1 MLGGSATGYTALQ
14 KVDYKYNI
22 RGWLEAINDID
33 GLMSTDLGNKDDLFA
48 FKISYN
54 TPEDT
59 NKALFNGNI
68 SETYWRTLYDDQ
80 KRKYEYTYDHLNRL
94 LQADYSRP
102 NTNIRNAYKEAL
114 TYDKNGNITT
124 LVRNS
129 FEDESYEYE
138 IDNLVYAYD
147 ANNKN
152 QLAKVTDNSGW
163 TDGFNENKDP
173 NGYSANDTTD
183 YTYDANGNMTSD
195 ENKGIT
201 SITYNHLNLPVK
213 IVFDNDSNFRIEYLY
228 DATGKKVAKKFYAK
242 ETVHFPCQGGGGGD
256 ESFRG
261 TSAASVTQQCSSTN
275 QRVEETDYLA
285 GGFQY
290 KFGQLEFFPHAEGF
304 VKWDG
309 SYAQYYFNYTDHLGN
324 VRLTYYDK
332 GEGPIILEESHYYPF
347 GLKHKGYNEPEQ
359 YERYW
364 GNGVVTNQSVNSN
377 KYKYNGKELQDELG
391 LNMYDYGARNYDP
404 ALGRW
409 MNIDPLAET
418 FYHLSGYNYVNNNP
432 INSTDPN
439 GMWTV
444 SLISNTNSN
453 GDVVY
458 SLQFTA
464 EEGDNIETLSKQL
477 GISVDVL
484 NKLTE
489 LNGANIN
496 TGSSF
501 GLSELSEVKQINR
514 GINQMLSA
522 ENLSNCAN
530 LAANC
535 NDVGL
540 SYQYGNT
547 GEENVDK
554 LAKYIQVMYESVEQ
568 KDSKI
573 GTIIHYRLTA
583 KAESQVRTQ
592 VIEMMVQRLKASGKT
607 DVEIKVLLSKPE
619 FKSDIDNATK
629 TILVNERHYAVVVLK
644 SIGGDKVQNI
654 IQKTGTIPMERKVL
668 PANVNEGANYIPAPI
683 ENTTNPYYNKK

>member
-1 MLGGSATGYTALQ
+1 M
-14 KVDYKYNI
+14 
-22 RGWLEAINDID
+22 EAINDID
-33 GLMSTDLGNKDDLFA
+33 GLLSTDLENKDDLFA

-80 KRKYEYTYDHLNRL
+80 QRKYEYTYDHLNRL

-152 QLAKVTDNSGW
+152 QLARVTDNSGW
-163 TDGFNENKDP
+163 TDGFNENKDT

-228 DATGKKVAKKFYAK
+228 DATGKKVAKKVHTK
-242 ETVHFPCQGGGGGD
+242 ETVYFPCQGGGGGG
-256 ESFRG
+256 ESSRG
-261 TSAASVTQQCSSTN
+261 TSTASVTQQCSSTS
-275 QRVEETDYLA
+275 QVLEETDYLA

-309 SYAQYYFNYTDHLGN
+309 GYAQYYFNYTDHLGN
-324 VRLTYYDK
+324 VRVTYYDD
-332 GEGPIILEESHYYPF
+332 GSGTPVLWEESNYYPF

-391 LNMYDYGARNYDP
+391 LNMYDYGARNYD
-404 ALGRW
+404 AAIGRW
-409 MNIDPLAET
+409 MNIDPLAENSRRFSPYT
-418 FYHLSGYNYVNNNP
+418 YANNNP
-432 INSTDPN
+432 IFFIDPDGRYASQFDSRYPNSGDQEYDEDLKELSPIFDSKTGVWLGNDSLGFMRGDVLFMDKEKFDELSKASKNGKIDHKDAVKNSTSIADLKETPHDIALFHSAVDFVAKVTYKAFYDEDPTKGLYKGKISVSSAKT
-439 GMWTV
+439 GMGVNNPDVLDIDTYGQ
-444 SLISNTNSN
+444 NTNMAKGN
-453 GDVVY
+453 PDIDKVTVNFDLRKDLRNAGNIG
-458 SLQFTA
+458 SLFEHEYRFHGIFGMRTRFNPFYDPHPKIYPLQAKTPLFLKYATGNFR
-464 EEGDNIETLSKQL
+464 EG
-477 GISVDVL
+477 VL
-484 NKLTE
+484 NK
-489 LNGANIN
+489 A
-496 TGSSF
+496 
-501 GLSELSEVKQINR
+501 KR
-514 GINQMLSA
+514 
-522 ENLSNCAN
+522 
-530 LAANC
+530 
-535 NDVGL
+535 
-540 SYQYGNT
+540 YGN
-547 GEENVDK
+547 
-554 LAKYIQVMYESVEQ
+554 
-568 KDSKI
+568 
-573 GTIIHYRLTA
+573 
-583 KAESQVRTQ
+583 
-592 VIEMMVQRLKASGKT
+592 
-607 DVEIKVLLSKPE
+607 
-619 FKSDIDNATK
+619 
-629 TILVNERHYAVVVLK
+629 
-644 SIGGDKVQNI
+644 
-654 IQKTGTIPMERKVL
+654 
-668 PANVNEGANYIPAPI
+668 
-683 ENTTNPYYNKK
+683 

>member
-1 MLGGSATGYTALQ
+1 M
-14 KVDYKYNI
+14 
-22 RGWLEAINDID
+22 EAINDID

-102 NTNIRNAYKEAL
+102 DNKNIKNAYKEKL

-138 IDNLVYAYD
+138 IDNLMYAYD

-152 QLAKVTDNSGW
+152 QLATVTDNSGW

-183 YTYDANGNMTSD
+183 YTYDANGNMVSD
-195 ENKGIT
+195 ENKGIS

-213 IVFDNDSNFRIEYLY
+213 IVFDNDLNFRIEYLY
-228 DATGKKVAKKFYAK
+228 DATGKKVAKKVHTK
-242 ETVHFPCQGGGGGD
+242 ETVYFPCQGGGGGG
-256 ESFRG
+256 ESFRS
-261 TSAASVTQQCSSTN
+261 TSAAGVTQQCSSTS
-275 QRVEETDYLA
+275 QVLEETDYLA

-324 VRLTYYDK
+324 VRVTYYDD
-332 GEGPIILEESHYYPF
+332 GRGTPVLWEESNYYPF

-364 GNGVVTNQSVNSN
+364 GNGTVTNQSVNSN

-404 ALGRW
+404 AIGRW
-409 MNIDPLAET
+409 MNIDPKAEAAQDWT
-418 FYHLSGYNYVNNNP
+418 PYRYCFNSPIRMLDPDGMLEDWYQNESTGDYEYWEGSGEKEGYKNLGESAQIVVN
-432 INSTDPN
+432 D
-439 GMWTV
+439 
-444 SLISNTNSN
+444 SN
-453 GDVVY
+453 G
-458 SLQFTA
+458 
-464 EEGDNIETLSKQL
+464 N
-477 GISVDVL
+477 
-484 NKLTE
+484 
-489 LNGANIN
+489 N
-496 TGSSF
+496 TGSVNLNKDGSADFIRGDSSVTVNNSTIDPGFASGNKIRTGDWGLSSNLTLGGTGGFYTLGASAFTATPFHKSLLKYTPEWFHGGYGRGWTKGTPFTSIGSF
-501 GLSELSEVKQINR
+501 GSRRLGFGGDFGRALPGNLLKVGMYQLGGEALYDAMLINSDSEVLKRFDN
-514 GINQMLSA
+514 NQRNNPYS
-522 ENLSNCAN
+522 
-530 LAANC
+530 
-535 NDVGL
+535 GF
-540 SYQYGNT
+540 
-547 GEENVDK
+547 
-554 LAKYIQVMYESVEQ
+554 
-568 KDSKI
+568 
-573 GTIIHYRLTA
+573 
-583 KAESQVRTQ
+583 
-592 VIEMMVQRLKASGKT
+592 VIEGNHFFRT
-607 DVEIKVLLSKPE
+607 DNKQNLLQQES
-619 FKSDIDNATK
+619 TK
-629 TILVNERHYAVVVLK
+629 TKQDALRRMNPALY
-644 SIGGDKVQNI
+644 DM
-654 IQKTGTIPMERKVL
+654 GTS
-668 PANVNEGANYIPAPI
+668 AGY
-683 ENTTNPYYNKK
+683 